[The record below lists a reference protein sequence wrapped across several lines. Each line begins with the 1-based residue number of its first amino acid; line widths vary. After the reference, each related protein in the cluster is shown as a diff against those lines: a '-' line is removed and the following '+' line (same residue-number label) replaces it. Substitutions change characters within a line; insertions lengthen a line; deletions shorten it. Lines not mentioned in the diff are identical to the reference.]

1 LSYFLP
7 GGFRFHTKYET
18 GSEVVLSI
26 GNFIFKKKK
35 FLLRSIGSATQ
46 KIKTILRATLLPLLS
61 SPSNAGRYLPSNQSG
76 RKYPSCQVLFLN
88 NTLFLFFFINIDYCL
103 FLLKNKR
110 RKNKEIEG

>member
-35 FLLRSIGSATQ
+35 FILPSFGSATQ

-88 NTLFLFFFINIDYCL
+88 NTLFLFFFYKYRLL
-103 FLLKNKR
+103 FIFTKKT
-110 RKNKEIEG
+110 KEGKIKK

>member
-18 GSEVVLSI
+18 GSEVVLSL
-26 GNFIFKKKK
+26 GNFILKKS
-35 FLLRSIGSATQ
+35 SIGSATQ

>member
-26 GNFIFKKKK
+26 GNFRLKKS
-35 FLLRSIGSATQ
+35 SIGSATQ

-88 NTLFLFFFINIDYCL
+88 NTLFLFFL
-103 FLLKNKR
+103 
-110 RKNKEIEG
+110 

>member
-26 GNFIFKKKK
+26 GNFILKKKK

-88 NTLFLFFFINIDYCL
+88 NTLFFVFFYKYRLLFIFT
-103 FLLKNKR
+103 KKT
-110 RKNKEIEG
+110 KEGKIKK